1 MSAEFRYQQLPKRHI
16 QHSSDMP
23 QENSN
28 TRERQ
33 HILVVDDEPDIRN
46 ILQDILQDEGYSV
59 SVAEN
64 ADQARIR
71 FREDQPNLV
80 LLDIWMPNED
90 GISVLKSWVDACALG
105 ATPVVMISGHGTVEN
120 AVEAVKLGAYD
131 FLEKP
136 LSTGKLL
143 LSVER
148 GLENASLREENR
160 RLKSRLLNNSPMV
173 SNSDASRELM
183 RHVQLLG
190 PTDSWVFITGE
201 SGAGK
206 HLVAQKVHENSP
218 RAHASFVELNLAAMP
233 SDNVAHALFGS
244 DADGK
249 VVMGRFEE
257 AKGGTLF
264 INEVLGLNLETQNML
279 LSALQERQFFRLG
292 GSEYLELDV
301 RVIVT
306 TSGNPQKA
314 VNEGAFLE
322 DLYYRLNVIPIHVP
336 ALRQRRNDLP
346 ELIELFIKDVA
357 SKNQLEI
364 PSFSS
369 EAVSALANY
378 NWPGNVR
385 QLQNVIQRLIVL
397 NNGKSIDLN
406 SVNVALGGD
415 VDMQQKAQQLPDYFD
430 GDMRK
435 AKEEF
440 ERAYLTHHL
449 ETVEGN
455 VSNLAKKVGLER
467 THLYRK
473 LKSLDINAK
482 DAK

>member
-1 MSAEFRYQQLPKRHI
+1 
-16 QHSSDMP
+16 MP
-23 QENSN
+23 QDNSN
-28 TRERQ
+28 KRSQQ

-90 GISVLKSWVDACALG
+90 GISVLKSWVESDVLD

-148 GLENASLREENR
+148 GLENASLREENK
-160 RLKSRLLNNSPMV
+160 RLKSRLLNDSPMI

-218 RAHASFVELNLAAMP
+218 RSHASFVELNLAAMP
-233 SDNVAHALFGS
+233 SDNVANALFGS
-244 DADGK
+244 DTDGK

-279 LSALQERQFFRLG
+279 LSALQERQFLRLG
-292 GSEYLELDV
+292 GNEYLELDV

-336 ALRQRRNDLP
+336 ALRQRKNDLP

-364 PSFSS
+364 PSFSA

-378 NWPGNVR
+378 KWPGNVR
-385 QLQNVIQRLIVL
+385 QLQNVIQRLLVL
-397 NNGKSIDLN
+397 NNGKSIDLK
-406 SVNVALGGD
+406 SVNIALGGD
-415 VDMQQKAQQLPDYFD
+415 VDMQQKTQQLPDYFD
-430 GDMRK
+430 GEMRQ

-455 VSNLAKKVGLER
+455 VSKLAKKVGLER

>member
-1 MSAEFRYQQLPKRHI
+1 MNN
-16 QHSSDMP
+16 D
-23 QENSN
+23 
-28 TRERQ
+28 RQ

-46 ILQDILQDEGYSV
+46 ILQDILQDEGYEV

-64 ADQARIR
+64 ADQARVR
-71 FREDQPNLV
+71 FREHQPNLV
-80 LLDIWMPNED
+80 LLDIWMPKED
-90 GISVLKSWVDACALG
+90 GISVLKNWVETQALG
-105 ATPVVMISGHGTVEN
+105 DTPVVMISGHGTVEN

-148 GLENASLREENR
+148 GLENASLRQENKK
-160 RLKSRLLNNSPMV
+160 LKSRLKYDSPMI
-173 SNSDASRELM
+173 SNSDSSRELL
-183 RHVQLLG
+183 RHIQLLG

-201 SGAGK
+201 SGTGK

-218 RAHASFVELNLAAMP
+218 RSNAMFVELNLAAMP
-233 SDNVAHALFGS
+233 SDGVAQALFGS
-244 DADGK
+244 ETDGK
-249 VVMGRFEE
+249 VVLGRFEE

-279 LSALQERQFFRLG
+279 LSALQERQFLRLG
-292 GSEYLELDV
+292 GNEYIELDV

-314 VNEGAFLE
+314 VNEGSFSE
-322 DLYYRLNVIPIHVP
+322 DLYYRLNVIPIQVP
-336 ALRQRRNDLP
+336 ALRQRRKDLP
-346 ELIELFIKDVA
+346 ELIELFIEDVA
-357 SKNQLEI
+357 RKNQLEI
-364 PSFSS
+364 P
-369 EAVSALANY
+369 EVTDQAMTTLTEY
-378 NWPGNVR
+378 KWPGNVR
-385 QLQNVIQRLIVL
+385 QLQNVIQRLLVL
-397 NNGKSIDLN
+397 NSGNEIDLN
-406 SVNVALGGD
+406 NVKSALGGD
-415 VDMQQKAQQLPDYFD
+415 VDMQQKSTQLPDYFE
-430 GDMRK
+430 GDMRA

-449 ETVEGN
+449 ETVHGN
-455 VSNLAKKVGLER
+455 VSQLAKKVGLER

-473 LKSLDINAK
+473 LKSLDINAR

>member
-1 MSAEFRYQQLPKRHI
+1 
-16 QHSSDMP
+16 MP
-23 QENSN
+23 QDNSN
-28 TRERQ
+28 NRSQQ
-33 HILVVDDEPDIRN
+33 HILVVDDEPDIRS
-46 ILQDILQDEGYSV
+46 ILQDILQDEGYTV

-90 GISVLKSWVDACALG
+90 GISVLKSWVESDVLG

-148 GLENASLREENR
+148 GLENASLREENK
-160 RLKSRLLNNSPMV
+160 RLKSRLLNDSPMI

-218 RAHASFVELNLAAMP
+218 RSHASFVELNLAAMP

-244 DADGK
+244 DTDGK

-279 LSALQERQFFRLG
+279 LSALQERQFLRLG

-336 ALRQRRNDLP
+336 ALRQRKNDLP

-357 SKNQLEI
+357 SKNQLDI
-364 PSFSS
+364 PTFSA
-369 EAVSALANY
+369 EAISALANY
-378 NWPGNVR
+378 KWPGNVR
-385 QLQNVIQRLIVL
+385 QLQNVIQRLLVL
-397 NNGKSIDLN
+397 NNGKSIDLKN
-406 SVNVALGGD
+406 VNIALGGD

-430 GDMRK
+430 GGMRQ
-435 AKEEF
+435 AKEAF

-455 VSNLAKKVGLER
+455 VSKLAKKVGLER

-482 DAK
+482 DSK

>member
-1 MSAEFRYQQLPKRHI
+1 M
-16 QHSSDMP
+16 
-23 QENSN
+23 N
-28 TRERQ
+28 TDRQ

-46 ILQDILQDEGYSV
+46 ILQDILQDEGYEV
-59 SVAEN
+59 SIAEN
-64 ADQARIR
+64 ADQARVR
-71 FREDQPNLV
+71 YREDQPNLV
-80 LLDIWMPNED
+80 LLDIWMPKED
-90 GISVLKSWVDACALG
+90 GISVLKGWVENQVLG
-105 ATPVVMISGHGTVEN
+105 DTPVVMISGHGTVEN

-148 GLENASLREENR
+148 GLENASLRQENKQ
-160 RLKSRLLNNSPMV
+160 LKSRLKYNSPMI
-173 SNSDASRELM
+173 SNSDSSRELL
-183 RHVQLLG
+183 RHIQLLG

-201 SGAGK
+201 SGTGK

-218 RAHASFVELNLAAMP
+218 RANASFVELNLAAMP
-233 SDNVAHALFGS
+233 SDGVAQALFGS
-244 DADGK
+244 EVDGK
-249 VVMGRFEE
+249 IVLGRFEE

-279 LSALQERQFFRLG
+279 LSALQERQFLRLG
-292 GSEYLELDV
+292 GNEYIELDV

-314 VNEGAFLE
+314 VNEGSFSE
-322 DLYYRLNVIPIHVP
+322 DLYYRLNVIPIQVP
-336 ALRQRRNDLP
+336 ALRQRKKDLP
-346 ELIELFIKDVA
+346 ELIELFIEDVA
-357 SKNQLEI
+357 SKNQLEV
-364 PSFSS
+364 PSITD
-369 EAVSALANY
+369 EAMTILCDY
-378 NWPGNVR
+378 KWPGNVR
-385 QLQNVIQRLIVL
+385 QLQNVIQRLLVL
-397 NNGKSIDLN
+397 NSADEIGIN
-406 SVNVALGGD
+406 SVRSALGGD
-415 VDMQQKAQQLPDYFD
+415 VDMQQKAAQLPDYFES
-430 GDMRK
+430 DMRK

-455 VSNLAKKVGLER
+455 VSQLAKKVGLER

-473 LKSLDINAK
+473 LKSLDIKAR

>member
-1 MSAEFRYQQLPKRHI
+1 M
-16 QHSSDMP
+16 
-23 QENSN
+23 N
-28 TRERQ
+28 TKRQ

-64 ADQARIR
+64 ADQARVR
-71 FREDQPNLV
+71 FREDQPSLV
-80 LLDIWMPNED
+80 LLDIWMPKED
-90 GISVLKSWVDACALG
+90 GISVLKGWVENNILG
-105 ATPVVMISGHGTVEN
+105 DTPVVMISGHGTVEN

-148 GLENASLREENR
+148 GLENASLRQENKQ
-160 RLKSRLLNNSPMV
+160 LKSRLKYGSPMI
-173 SNSDASRELM
+173 SNSDSSRELM

-201 SGAGK
+201 PGAGK

-218 RAHASFVELNLAAMP
+218 RANAAFVELNLAAMP
-233 SDNVAHALFGS
+233 SDSVAQALFGS
-244 DADGK
+244 EADGK
-249 VVMGRFEE
+249 VVLGRFEE

-264 INEVLGLNLETQNML
+264 INEVLGLNLDTQNML
-279 LSALQERQFFRLG
+279 LSALQERQFLRLG
-292 GSEYLELDV
+292 GHEYVELDV

-306 TSGNPQKA
+306 TSGNPQHA
-314 VNEGAFLE
+314 VNEGQFSE
-322 DLYYRLNVIPIHVP
+322 DLYYRLNVIPIQVP
-336 ALRQRRNDLP
+336 ALRQRRKDLP
-346 ELIELFIKDVA
+346 ELIELIVQDVA
-357 SKNQLEI
+357 SRNQLSI
-364 PSFSS
+364 PTVSP
-369 EAVSALANY
+369 EAMNALSDY
-378 NWPGNVR
+378 KWPGNVR
-385 QLQNVIQRLIVL
+385 QLQNVIQRLLVL
-397 NNGKSIDLN
+397 NSSDEIDLD
-406 SVNVALGGD
+406 SVKSALGGD
-415 VDMQQKAQQLPDYFD
+415 VDMRQKVAQLPDYFD

-449 ETVEGN
+449 ETVSGN
-455 VSNLAKKVGLER
+455 VSQLAKKVGLER

-473 LKSLDINAK
+473 LKSLDINAR